1 MIMKPTK
8 SFGISFFDLCLSK
21 MSFFCNFDKSYPPNE
36 SELYKPI
43 AQVAQT
49 SVVSFFTKRKKK
61 NLVRIPNLVRH
72 A

>member
-1 MIMKPTK
+1 MMIMKPTK

-43 AQVAQT
+43 AQVANFCGFILHQK
-49 SVVSFFTKRKKK
+49 KRKKEK
-61 NLVRIPNLVRH
+61 RKI
-72 A
+72 